1 MNLDPYSPQ
10 SAQGGQHPG
19 GFVCDGNGPSEWVKG
34 NIPPLFKGCFIRCRN
49 LCELLGISK
58 SGLIQPNTS
67 MELIYIFIYI

>member
-34 NIPPLFKGCFIRCRN
+34 NIPPLFLRVV
-49 LCELLGISK
+49 LLDAEICVSF
-58 SGLIQPNTS
+58 LEYQNPV
-67 MELIYIFIYI
+67 